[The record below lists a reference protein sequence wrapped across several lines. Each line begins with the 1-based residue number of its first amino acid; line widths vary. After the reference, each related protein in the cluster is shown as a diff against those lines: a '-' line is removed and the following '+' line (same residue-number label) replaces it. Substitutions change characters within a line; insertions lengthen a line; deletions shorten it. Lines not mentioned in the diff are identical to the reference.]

1 MTELSKENKE
11 FLFALCLG
19 DGYLT
24 RPLGNKNVALEC
36 GHSIKQLE
44 YLTWKRDKVFEILGG
59 FKPPKIGIR
68 KICLKSNGQ
77 TYDSCRFSKAHPYF
91 SYLRK
96 ILYINNVK
104 FITEQSLDLLSPQG
118 LAIWFMD
125 DGWGFNIKNRKGE
138 LTDRM
143 CLGIST
149 DSFSKEENEIIAK
162 VIFKRFG
169 IKFHINCKYSPCGEH
184 KKLWFLRTNS
194 KEQTQKFIELI
205 KPYMHPSMLYK
216 IQNKNLIKSHEC
228 DTPIEGE
235 DIV

>member
-1 MTELSKENKE
+1 
-11 FLFALCLG
+11 
-19 DGYLT
+19 
-24 RPLGNKNVALEC
+24 
-36 GHSIKQLE
+36 
-44 YLTWKRDKVFEILGG
+44 
-59 FKPPKIGIR
+59 
-68 KICLKSNGQ
+68 
-77 TYDSCRFSKAHPYF
+77 
-91 SYLRK
+91 
-96 ILYINNVK
+96 
-104 FITEQSLDLLSPQG
+104 
-118 LAIWFMD
+118 
-125 DGWGFNIKNRKGE
+125 
-138 LTDRM
+138 M

-162 VIFKRFG
+162 VIFEKFG
-169 IKFHINCKYSPCGEH
+169 IKFHINCKYSPCSEH